1 MNSLIPAT
9 DFTTLWALIAAGTAL
24 AIWLEQKYRWA
35 QRLSGPVIALI
46 VAMVLSNTRVMP
58 SESPAYDFVGDWLVP
73 LAIPLLLIRANL
85 REIIRIAGRLFLVF
99 HISSI
104 GTLIGTFTAA
114 HLLKN
119 VIAIPDLAYAS
130 GMMAASYIGGGVN
143 FMAVK
148 ASYSVS
154 ESVSNPLI
162 VADNFVMAFFF
173 VILLAA
179 ANNRWFLSNF
189 HHPHSK
195 ETDKDKAQNLAATH
209 WIRKGVGLMDISFA
223 FAFAFAIL
231 ALASLLGQFSKGVFK
246 AIPEGNMLLQMLQVL
261 CTNRYVL
268 ITGVTLV
275 FATVGGRF
283 LEKVNG
289 SDELGMYMLMIFL
302 FTLGLPADLFS
313 VITKA
318 PLFFLFC
325 SIIAIINLLFTLSV
339 GWMMRL
345 NLEELLLVV
354 NANLG
359 GAPSAAAMAISTGWN
374 RLVLPGILVGIWG
387 YVIGTPVGIVVVELL
402 KR

>member
-1 MNSLIPAT
+1 M
-9 DFTTLWALIAAGTAL
+9 G
-24 AIWLEQKYRWA
+24 
-35 QRLSGPVIALI
+35 
-46 VAMVLSNTRVMP
+46 
-58 SESPAYDFVGDWLVP
+58 
-73 LAIPLLLIRANL
+73 
-85 REIIRIAGRLFLVF
+85 
-99 HISSI
+99 
-104 GTLIGTFTAA
+104 
-114 HLLKN
+114 
-119 VIAIPDLAYAS
+119 
-130 GMMAASYIGGGVN
+130 
-143 FMAVK
+143 
-148 ASYSVS
+148 
-154 ESVSNPLI
+154 
-162 VADNFVMAFFF
+162 
-173 VILLAA
+173 
-179 ANNRWFLSNF
+179 
-189 HHPHSK
+189 
-195 ETDKDKAQNLAATH
+195 
-209 WIRKGVGLMDISFA
+209 
-223 FAFAFAIL
+223 
-231 ALASLLGQFSKGVFK
+231 
-246 AIPEGNMLLQMLQVL
+246 LQMLQVL

-275 FATVGGRF
+275 LATVAGRF